1 MNTSNRREEE
11 FSVYHLSSLLFDA
24 LLTMQNQKSS
34 RFKPIFYD
42 PKIDS
47 TTCFTAACISA
58 SSLVVPTIVSTA
70 ASTGPH
76 PSTIKVAQLIKSPGE
91 GP

>member
-1 MNTSNRREEE
+1 MGTSNRRGEE
-11 FSVYHLSSLLFDA
+11 FSVYRLSFLLFGV
-24 LLTMQNQKSS
+24 LWTMQNQKSS
-34 RFKPIFYD
+34 KFKPIFYD

-47 TTCFTAACISA
+47 TTCFTAACIST

-76 PSTIKVAQLIKSPGE
+76 PSAIKVPQLIKSPGE